1 MVAWDD
7 VCDSYFQNMSS
18 ASGPRWGTF
27 VPETPWFHPP
37 SISEPTTVFYK
48 HSGIF
53 TREHY
58 SPQISL
64 HSNNQFAHVVHKQ
77 NSIRL
82 AISVWHVY
90 TQECDHF
97 SPWSFWS
104 CVLHLAIQLPI
115 FQANLD

>member
-1 MVAWDD
+1 MAT
-7 VCDSYFQNMSS
+7 SS
-18 ASGPRWGTF
+18 LMQWSH
-27 VPETPWFHPP
+27 ETMCAIVIFKICRQLLDPVGGLLSPKRPGSTPP

-90 TQECDHF
+90 TQECDNF
-97 SPWSFWS
+97 SPWSF
-104 CVLHLAIQLPI
+104 
-115 FQANLD
+115 